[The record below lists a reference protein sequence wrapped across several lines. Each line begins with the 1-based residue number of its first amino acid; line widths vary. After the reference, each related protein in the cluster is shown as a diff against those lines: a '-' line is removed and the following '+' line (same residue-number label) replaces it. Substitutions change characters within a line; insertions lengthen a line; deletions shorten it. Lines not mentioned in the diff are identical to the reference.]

1 VSSVSVNPGELVTV
15 VYQLTNTEATAH
27 RRAGHPSYAPQVANR
42 YFRKLECFCF
52 KQQAL
57 QPNEVRE
64 FPVVFV
70 IDPKL
75 PTDVSVIT
83 LSYTFFE
90 VPGQSL
96 KPSDAAATPGAG
108 TPAGTPARGT

>member
-1 VSSVSVNPGELVTV
+1 
-15 VYQLTNTEATAH
+15 
-27 RRAGHPSYAPQVANR
+27 VANR
-42 YFRKLECFCF
+42 HFRKLECFCF
-52 KQQAL
+52 KQQTLA
-57 QPNEVRE
+57 PNEVRE

-75 PTDVSVIT
+75 PPEVSVIT

-96 KPSDAAATPGAG
+96 KPSDAAAPPG
-108 TPAGTPARGT
+108 TVMPAAAPARGT